1 MMQRTV
7 IPFGEWLPDQPALG
21 NAVTVV
27 KNCIPNEKSYRSINA
42 LLGVSNA
49 LNSACLGAAWALSSA
64 QTYFN
69 FAGDAGKL
77 YKLTGTTFADVS
89 KSGGYAAT
97 NWEYVIWA
105 DRVIAVDIN
114 TPTQYYDMGTSTLF
128 ADLAG
133 SPPKAKHIAVVGDFI
148 VMGNLS
154 EGGTPYPNR
163 VRWSGYNNSE
173 TWTSSLATQS
183 DYQDL
188 LGRGGAIQRIVP
200 GATGLIFQE
209 HAIRRMI
216 PTSPPLVF
224 KIQVEERDRGCYAPN
239 SVVWIGDMVFF
250 YSHDGF
256 YVKQGMDISKSI
268 GSEKIDRFIRS
279 DLDTTDITKMR
290 GAVDRRNKL
299 VAWCYPSLSTGAN
312 RVLFYRW
319 DTGKWSVVDQSA
331 QLLMEHVSASYT
343 LDDLDTIF
351 TTGIDTSS
359 IPVDAETFRG
369 GVLSLG
375 AFNASN
381 ILSTFSGS
389 PLKAEIET
397 GEMNTPTGRRQ
408 SVKSI
413 RPLTDGT
420 TTVFV
425 GTRDNQNDNFS
436 YGPGV
441 TVNVKGEIDARSS
454 ARYHRFKAC
463 IEGGF
468 NHAQGLEVQFRE
480 EGTR

>member
-27 KNCIPNEKSYRSINA
+27 KNCIPNETSYRSIGA
-42 LLGVSNA
+42 LDGISNA
-49 LNSACLGAAWALSSA
+49 LDSGCLGAVWAQDSA

-77 YKLTGTTFADVS
+77 YRLSGVTFSDVS
-89 KSGGYAAT
+89 KSGGYTAG
-97 NWEYVIWA
+97 NWEFVIWGN
-105 DRVIAVDIN
+105 RVIAVDIN

-128 ADLAG
+128 ANLAG
-133 SPPKAKHIAVVGDFI
+133 SPPKAKRIAVVGDFI
-148 VMGNLS
+148 VMGNLD
-154 EGGTPYPNR
+154 EGGTKYPNR
-163 VRWSGYNNSE
+163 LRWSGFNNSE
-173 TWTSSLATQS
+173 AWTSSLATQS

-200 GATGLIFQE
+200 GETGLIFQE

-216 PTSPPLVF
+216 PTEPPLVF
-224 KIQVEERDRGCYAPN
+224 KIQVEEQDRGCYAPN
-239 SVVWIGDMVFF
+239 SVAWIGDMVFF

-256 YVKQGMDISKSI
+256 YVKQGANVSQPI
-268 GSEKIDRFIRS
+268 GSEKIDRFIRD
-279 DLDTTDITKMR
+279 DLDTADINKLR
-290 GAVDRRNKL
+290 GAIDRRNKL
-299 VAWCYPSLSTGAN
+299 VAWCYPSRSTGAN
-312 RVLFYRW
+312 RVLFFRW
-319 DTGKWSVVDQSA
+319 DTGKWTVADQPA
-331 QLLMEHVSASYT
+331 ELLMEHVSASYL
-343 LDDLDTIF
+343 LDDLDAVLPG
-351 TTGIDTSS
+351 GIDTDS
-359 IPVDAETFRG
+359 IPVDSDSFRG

-375 AFNASN
+375 AFDSTH
-381 ILSTFSGS
+381 ILGTFSGS

-413 RPLTDGT
+413 RPLSDGT

-425 GTRDNQNDNFS
+425 GTRDNQNDNFN

-480 EGTR
+480 EGTQ